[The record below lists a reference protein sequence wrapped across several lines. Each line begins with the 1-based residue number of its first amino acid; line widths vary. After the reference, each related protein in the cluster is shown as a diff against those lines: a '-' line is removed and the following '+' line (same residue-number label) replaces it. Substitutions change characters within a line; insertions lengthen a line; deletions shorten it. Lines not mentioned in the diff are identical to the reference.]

1 MYLPGISSQHIH
13 HMCYGTSCP
22 SVSSCLTVA
31 GTSPGQFLIRHKEQ
45 CNPVACPMPYLCIQ
59 NQKVRTNIIMKKVIF
74 MGVLGLFLLGSCN
87 SKSGDSHE
95 GHNHETEEHNHDG
108 HDHEGHDHEHEGHNH
123 EHEEQENHAGESDEI
138 ILPPAKAQAAGV
150 AVSTIEPGSFHQVI
164 KTSGQVMAA
173 QGDES
178 VAVATVAGVVSF
190 KGKVIEGMSVSKG
203 TPLVVLSSKNM
214 ADGDPVQKARIA
226 YEVSKKEYER
236 MKALVGNKIVSEKE
250 FAQAEQ
256 VYENARISYEAV
268 AKNHSASGQ
277 AVVSPISGYVKN
289 LLVKEGDYV
298 GIGQPLVSVTQNRK
312 LFLRADVSEKYYP
325 YLNSIGSANFRTP
338 YNDKVYTLKE
348 LGGRMLSYG
357 KASGENGYYVPVT
370 FEFDNKGDVIPGS
383 FVEVFLLSSPMENV
397 LSLPHSALTEE
408 QGSFFVYLQLD
419 EEGYKKQLVTL
430 GADNGESVQILSGIK
445 AGDRVVTQG
454 AYQVKL
460 ASATNAIPAHSHEH

>member
-1 MYLPGISSQHIH
+1 
-13 HMCYGTSCP
+13 
-22 SVSSCLTVA
+22 
-31 GTSPGQFLIRHKEQ
+31 
-45 CNPVACPMPYLCIQ
+45 
-59 NQKVRTNIIMKKVIF
+59 MKKVIF
-74 MGVLGLFLLGSCN
+74 MGVLGLFLLGSCT
-87 SKSGDSHE
+87 SKSGGNHE
-95 GHNHETEEHNHDG
+95 GHNHETEEHH
-108 HDHEGHDHEHEGHNH
+108 HEGHDHEHEGHEHEGH
-123 EHEEQENHAGESDEI
+123 EHEGHEHEKQDQHAGGSDEI

-150 AVSTIEPGSFHQVI
+150 AVSTVEPGTFHQVI

-173 QGDES
+173 QEDES

-190 KGKVIEGMSVSKG
+190 KGKVIEGMSVGKG
-203 TPLVVLSSKNM
+203 TPLVVLSSKNI
-214 ADGDPVQKARIA
+214 AEGDPVQKARIA
-226 YEVSKKEYER
+226 YEVAQKEYER

-256 VYENARISYEAV
+256 AYENARISYEAV
-268 AKNHSASGQ
+268 AQNQSVNGQ
-277 AVVSPISGYVKN
+277 IVTSPIGGYVKG

-298 GIGQPLVSVTQNRK
+298 SVGQPLVSITQNRK
-312 LFLRADVSEKYYP
+312 LFLRADVSERYYAH
-325 YLNSIGSANFRTP
+325 LNSISSANFRIPAT
-338 YNDKVYTLKE
+338 NKVYALKE

-383 FVEVFLLSSPMENV
+383 FVEVFLLSAPMENV

-419 EEGYKKQLVTL
+419 EEGYKKQLVTI
-430 GADNGESVQILSGIK
+430 GADNGEQVQILSGIK